1 MALWHI
7 IRFGFSTTPVQQ
19 CCQSQLTA
27 HRVIRDGDS
36 EKGLIEVMYEE
47 IKATMVKEEARPI
60 PVTVTPWERKK
71 LWLENQ

>member
-1 MALWHI
+1 MLPI
-7 IRFGFSTTPVQQ
+7 SINCP
-19 CCQSQLTA
+19 QSN
-27 HRVIRDGDS
+27 IRDGDS